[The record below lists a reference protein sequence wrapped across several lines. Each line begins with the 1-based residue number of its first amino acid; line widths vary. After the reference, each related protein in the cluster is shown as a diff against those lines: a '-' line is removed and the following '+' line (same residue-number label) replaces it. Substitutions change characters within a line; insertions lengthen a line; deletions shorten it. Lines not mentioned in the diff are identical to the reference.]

1 MYTYTNPLFIYDNKK
16 RKPSDSQNG
25 QIFLVSYPR
34 FWMIDCFWLLL
45 PQSPHFS
52 MSDPKTCAEGPS
64 LFLKFDYSGF
74 WHFCIFRIYM
84 VTVLLWVVCECVFCA
99 RFYYFETWKRF
110 FLVLAFKFPIFFF
123 FWTTFEVEASHGIC
137 FKNDQILQIHVRRQ
151 RRKCWRQHWVQRWL
165 GTSEQTRG
173 KYGLTVNFF
182 WTRNC

>member
-16 RKPSDSQNG
+16 RKPSNSQNG

-34 FWMIDCFWLLL
+34 FWMIDRFWLLL

-84 VTVLLWVVCECVFCA
+84 VTVLLWVVCECVLCA

-110 FLVLAFKFPIFFF
+110 FLVLAFKLPLFFLND
-123 FWTTFEVEASHGIC
+123 FWSRSQPWHLFQKRPDLTNTRPEAAEEM
-137 FKNDQILQIHVRRQ
+137 L
-151 RRKCWRQHWVQRWL
+151 
-165 GTSEQTRG
+165 TSALSTA
-173 KYGLTVNFF
+173 LTWDI
-182 WTRNC
+182 WTDSR